1 MSFLFFFFVALF
13 GLASPTSVT
22 TADIKDY
29 VPNGT
34 NASWPHRTD
43 FVRATM
49 AECERISNLTGGK
62 PIIPQCNYQY
72 FVSPRVLSAR
82 HSCWICACTFSK

>member
-1 MSFLFFFFVALF
+1 MFVALS
-13 GLASPTSVT
+13 GLANPTSIT

-43 FVRATM
+43 FVRAMM

-72 FVSPRVLSAR
+72 FVSPPLCSPLLLDLRTLTQSD
-82 HSCWICACTFSK
+82 TLT

>member
-1 MSFLFFFFVALF
+1 M
-13 GLASPTSVT
+13 
-22 TADIKDY
+22 
-29 VPNGT
+29 PNGT

-72 FVSPRVLSAR
+72 FVSPLCSPLLLDLRMHLLKVSPVS
-82 HSCWICACTFSK
+82 HCD